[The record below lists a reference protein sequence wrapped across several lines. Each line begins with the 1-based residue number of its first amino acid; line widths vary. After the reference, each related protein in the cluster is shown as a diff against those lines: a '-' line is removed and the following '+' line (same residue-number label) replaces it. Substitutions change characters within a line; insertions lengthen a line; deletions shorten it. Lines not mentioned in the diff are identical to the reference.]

1 MSQRTS
7 MGLILGL
14 LLSLAAL
21 PAQAQQQN
29 ETSKPPFSIF
39 ISTPQREVKVGSRVI
54 VNIILTN
61 TSGRTIRMGG
71 MVEYPPPQIYKMKVA
86 DEEGQMPPR
95 TPSGRVLIDDGVVV
109 GKLDLGRDFT
119 PSEIFEQTIEL
130 TAFFVLDP
138 SMYTL
143 HLERGQGDAT
153 IKSNVITFRVVPDT
167 QLEGSVLDQ
176 TGGAIPQANVVL
188 FSDDRV
194 LTTKANENGM
204 FRFADV
210 PTTVRFIEV
219 SSPGFASA
227 SIPITDETPHP
238 LSVKLRVGEY
248 SGPPIMQCPPN
259 MVPIPTP
266 SVSYEPRPGNLQI
279 AGIVTDLS
287 GKPSALTFLTLQADL
302 NALPIYEQSPFR
314 PPEMKRPL
322 NEKLI
327 AELVSNDKG
336 EFHFADLEP
345 GSYTLK
351 ATRDDSSAIVS
362 FWVAR
367 ENLTLL
373 SRIYLLPQNY
383 KSQNYQNQCY
393 VSPDVPTQDS
403 PLPLTVKPPQN

>member
-1 MSQRTS
+1 MR
-7 MGLILGL
+7 LILGL
-14 LLSLAAL
+14 LICFPVF
-21 PAQAQQQN
+21 PAQAQQQVATLN
-29 ETSKPPFSIF
+29 PPLSVF
-39 ISTPQREVKVGSRVI
+39 ISTPQQKVKVGSKVI

-61 TSGRTIRMGG
+61 ISGRTLKEGG
-71 MVEYPPPQIYKMKVA
+71 LVEYPPPQAYAMKLL
-86 DEEGQMPPR
+86 DEKGGVPPR
-95 TPSGRVLIDDGVVV
+95 TPTGRIHIDQGITV
-109 GKLDLGRDFT
+109 GNVDLGRDFA
-119 PSEIFEQTIEL
+119 PGEMFNQTIEL
-130 TAFFVLDP
+130 TTFFVLDP
-138 SMYTL
+138 GMYTL
-143 HLERGQGDAT
+143 HLERGEGNLA
-153 IKSNVITFRVVPDT
+153 IKSNTITFRVVPNT
-167 QLEGSVLDQ
+167 PIAGSVVDQ
-176 TGGAIPQANVVL
+176 TGGFIAGANVVL

-194 LTTKANENGM
+194 LTTKTNESGIFN
-204 FRFADV
+204 FADV
-210 PTTVRFIEV
+210 PTSVRFIEV

-327 AELVSNDKG
+327 AELVSNEKG
-336 EFHFADLEP
+336 EFHFTDLEP

-367 ENLTLL
+367 
-373 SRIYLLPQNY
+373 
-383 KSQNYQNQCY
+383 
-393 VSPDVPTQDS
+393 
-403 PLPLTVKPPQN
+403 

>member
-1 MSQRTS
+1 MRPRTS
-7 MGLILGL
+7 MRLILGL
-14 LLSLAAL
+14 LICLPALAAL
-21 PAQAQQQN
+21 AQKQDG
-29 ETSKPPFSIF
+29 TSNPPLSIF
-39 ISTPQREVKVGSRVI
+39 ISTPQREVRVGSKLI
-54 VNIILTN
+54 VNIIVTN
-61 TSGRTIRMGG
+61 TSGKTLKEGG
-71 MVEYPPPQIYKMKVA
+71 LLEYPPPQAYAMKLF
-86 DEEGQMPPR
+86 DEKGEIPPR
-95 TPSGRVLIDDGVVV
+95 TATGRISIDQGITV
-109 GKLDLGRDFT
+109 GNVDLGRDFA
-119 PSEIFEQTIEL
+119 PGEMFNQTIEL
-130 TAFFVLDP
+130 TTFFVLDP
-138 SMYTL
+138 GMYTL
-143 HLERGQGDAT
+143 HLERGEGNLA
-153 IKSNVITFRVVPDT
+153 IKSNTITFRVVPNT
-167 QLEGSVLDQ
+167 PIAGSVVDQ
-176 TGGAIPQANVVL
+176 TGGFIAGANVFL

-194 LTTKANENGM
+194 LTTKTNESGIFN
-204 FRFADV
+204 FADV
-210 PTTVRFIEV
+210 PTSVRFIEV

-238 LSVKLRVGEY
+238 LSVTLRVGEY

-327 AELVSNDKG
+327 AELVSNEKG
-336 EFHFADLEP
+336 EFHFTDLEP

-367 ENLTLL
+367 
-373 SRIYLLPQNY
+373 
-383 KSQNYQNQCY
+383 
-393 VSPDVPTQDS
+393 
-403 PLPLTVKPPQN
+403 